1 MPTRN
6 DGYLIVASK
15 KYSFYAFAC
24 NLAEGIKEYYPEA
37 QICLVTEERFCEDG
51 RAAEVADHLIYCDDH
66 YRAKLWGMAQT
77 PFDRTFY
84 IDADMEIIGEG
95 IEEVFD
101 LLGDNDMMF
110 TGLPD
115 DRWYIFNDEPFK
127 GGAFKYCGAVCL
139 YRKTEKTIKFMNDW
153 FELYKS
159 HYHGKWW
166 PTDENGNPD
175 YDNYPKRL
183 KIWDQFSLFWLT
195 ERTEEYKD
203 LKIEIFE
210 NDLRWNYWAPLDPNI
225 TPMPEDTVLLH
236 LSCMAN
242 KDAFG

>member
-1 MPTRN
+1 
-6 DGYLIVASK
+6 
-15 KYSFYAFAC
+15 
-24 NLAEGIKEYYPEA
+24 
-37 QICLVTEERFCEDG
+37 
-51 RAAEVADHLIYCDDH
+51 
-66 YRAKLWGMAQT
+66 MAQT

-127 GGAFKYCGAVCL
+127 SGAFKYCGAVCL
-139 YRKTEKTIKFMNDW
+139 YRKTEKTMKFMNDW
-153 FELYKS
+153 FKLYKS

-166 PTDENGNPD
+166 PTDENGDPD

-183 KIWDQFSLFWLT
+183 QIWDQFSLFWLT

-210 NDLRWNYWAPLDPNI
+210 NDLRWNYWAPLDRTI

-242 KDAFG
+242 KDSLG